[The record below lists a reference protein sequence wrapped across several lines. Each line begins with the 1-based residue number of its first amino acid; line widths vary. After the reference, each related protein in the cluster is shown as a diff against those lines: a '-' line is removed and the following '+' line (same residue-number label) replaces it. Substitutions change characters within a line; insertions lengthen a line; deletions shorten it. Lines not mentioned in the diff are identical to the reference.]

1 MPVEAHRLRGRIT
14 RRDGWF
20 IGLLAVVALVVVAG
34 GIVLSASGPS
44 AAARA
49 GCVTTLRASIMGGAT
64 TRYCG
69 ADAVSACR
77 ELAPDD
83 AQLAARCERIGVAV
97 RP

>member
-1 MPVEAHRLRGRIT
+1 VPAEAHRLGRRIT

-20 IGLLAVVALVVVAG
+20 IGMLVLVALVAAAA
-34 GIVLSASGPS
+34 GIVLSAPGPS